1 MTNDEKKILIETVPV
16 DEDLEMLVD
25 IISDKQA
32 NIEVYVSE

>member
-16 DEDLEMLVD
+16 DEELEMLLDV
-25 IISDKQA
+25 ISEKQA

>member
-16 DEDLEMLVD
+16 DEELEMLVD
-25 IISDKQA
+25 VINEKQA

>member
-16 DEDLEMLVD
+16 DEELEMLVD
-25 IISDKQA
+25 IISEKQA